1 MLDSCEYRRAAS
13 AAAYLKK
20 KIGTFRPAAAA
31 VLGSGL
37 GGYAKSRSVLAEF
50 EIEYSEIPGFPVS
63 TVPGHAGK
71 FVFAV
76 VQGVPAVLMQG
87 RIHMY
92 EGYSAADTVLPIRVM
107 RLLGAENL
115 ILTNAAGGINRDFRP
130 GDLMLIRDH
139 ITTAVP
145 SPLIGPNMDKLGPR
159 FPDMSEVYSVRMRN
173 VVKDAAEKLGIT
185 LKEGVYMQF
194 SGPNYETPAEIR
206 MCRVWGADAA
216 GMSTACEAMAARHMG
231 MEVCGISCITNQA
244 AGMGEKLDHKEVQET
259 ADRVSREFAGLVTE
273 VIERV

>member
-76 VQGVPAVLMQG
+76 ARLCGFVIIKG
-87 RIHMY
+87 R
-92 EGYSAADTVLPIRVM
+92 RV
-107 RLLGAENL
+107 
-115 ILTNAAGGINRDFRP
+115 T
-130 GDLMLIRDH
+130 
-139 ITTAVP
+139 
-145 SPLIGPNMDKLGPR
+145 GPK
-159 FPDMSEVYSVRMRN
+159 
-173 VVKDAAEKLGIT
+173 
-185 LKEGVYMQF
+185 
-194 SGPNYETPAEIR
+194 SGP
-206 MCRVWGADAA
+206 A
-216 GMSTACEAMAARHMG
+216 G
-231 MEVCGISCITNQA
+231 
-244 AGMGEKLDHKEVQET
+244 KEV
-259 ADRVSREFAGLVTE
+259 F
-273 VIERV
+273 